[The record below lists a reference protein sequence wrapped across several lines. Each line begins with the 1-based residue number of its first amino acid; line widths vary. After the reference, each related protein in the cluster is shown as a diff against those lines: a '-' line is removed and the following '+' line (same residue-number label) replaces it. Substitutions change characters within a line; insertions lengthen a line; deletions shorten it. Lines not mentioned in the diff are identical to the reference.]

1 VIVFVDKQN
10 ICDELFHECLKH
22 GYPCLS
28 LHGGKDQADR
38 DSTINDFKNGIMTLM
53 IATSVAARGLDVKEL
68 VLVVNYDVPSH
79 YEDYVHRC
87 GRTGR
92 AGRKGTAVT
101 FIAPEEER
109 HANDLVR
116 TALFCL
122 SSFVASKIFSGVQ
135 RRCGPSSRPTRR
147 VRSRRSC
154 RRWSIRTS

>member
-1 VIVFVDKQN
+1 MQDV
-10 ICDELFHECLKH
+10 CDELFHELLKH

-68 VLVVNYDVPSH
+68 VLVVNYDVPTH

-92 AGRKGTAVT
+92 AGRKGTALT
-101 FIAPEEER
+101 FICPEEER
-109 HANDLVR
+109 HAPELVKALKLVPGGSQVLPPATLDQR
-116 TALFCL
+116 TNARVC
-122 SSFVASKIFSGVQ
+122 FV
-135 RRCGPSSRPTRR
+135 
-147 VRSRRSC
+147 
-154 RRWSIRTS
+154 